1 MKYHPLSATRFI
13 TWATHPKI
21 SPRIRGLIE
30 HFAHHKAVLKYQRLT
45 SVPIQVATSSSCA
58 VAWYESENMPNDL
71 MSSKLLLS
79 ESDIQATWKD
89 LRLVGRVDQAY
100 ESKQGKVILVDSK
113 AHPKVTFRDQLQLS
127 FYAYIMLKN
136 GYRVSDVGYIRSFAY
151 QDIEYLAVDIIPAL
165 AFVEILSLI
174 D

>member
-1 MKYHPLSATRFI
+1 
-13 TWATHPKI
+13 
-21 SPRIRGLIE
+21 
-30 HFAHHKAVLKYQRLT
+30 HHRAVLKYQRLT
-45 SVPIQVATSSSCA
+45 SKPVQMTDSSCA
-58 VAWYESENMPNDL
+58 LAWYESENMPGDL
-71 MSSKLLLS
+71 MSAKLLLS
-79 ESDIQATWKD
+79 ESDIEVIWKD

-100 ESKQGKVILVDSK
+100 ENKQGKVILVDSK

-136 GYRVSDVGYIRSFAY
+136 GYSVSDVGYIRSFAY
-151 QDIEYLAVDIIPAL
+151 QDIEYLAVDIIPTQ